1 MTDVYV
7 RVGVAG
13 KLLLPNEVPHSP
25 YPWGCS
31 SAQALLRQQTSIS
44 KRHLEAQQAWGL
56 IICDSKVS
64 VLSTDHAARLHWLYE
79 TMYGIE

>member
-1 MTDVYV
+1 MTCMY
-7 RVGVAG
+7 AWE
-13 KLLLPNEVPHSP
+13 LPANS
-25 YPWGCS
+25 CS
-31 SAQALLRQQTSIS
+31 QTKFHIRRTLGGAQALLTQQTSIS